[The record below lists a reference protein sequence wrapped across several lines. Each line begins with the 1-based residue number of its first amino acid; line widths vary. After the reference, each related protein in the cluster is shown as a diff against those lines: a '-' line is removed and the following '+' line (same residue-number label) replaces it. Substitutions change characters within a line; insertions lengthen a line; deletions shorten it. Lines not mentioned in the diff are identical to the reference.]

1 MRTGN
6 KAGRPHTIGLENGSE
21 TMKNTIQRFQ
31 HDESG
36 STAIEYGFIAL
47 IIGLGIVASLQT
59 IPPAL
64 SAIFASVGTYV
75 N

>member
-1 MRTGN
+1 
-6 KAGRPHTIGLENGSE
+6 
-21 TMKNTIQRFQ
+21 MKNTIQRFQ